1 MAVDLGFVAL
11 DTCVMTNQDD
21 SQRETLAD
29 LTAEE
34 KRTLAELARQFVRTD
49 GELTDAEREE
59 VAFIAERAGA
69 DDFWKLMDSAAESGD
84 SLEAVL
90 VRAQKIKAVGA
101 HELIYGTMYELSIID
116 GTDSGENELLDKLA
130 TIWKLEIQDLSEE

>member
-1 MAVDLGFVAL
+1 VAVDLGFATL
-11 DTCVMTNQDD
+11 DTCPMTNQDD
-21 SQRETLAD
+21 SQRESLSD
-29 LTAEE
+29 LSTEE
-34 KRTLAELARQFVRTD
+34 KRTLADLARQFVRTD
-49 GELTDAEREE
+49 GELTSAEREE
-59 VAFIAERAGA
+59 VAFIADRAGA
-69 DDFWKLMDSAAESGD
+69 DEFWKLMDIAAESGD
-84 SLEAVL
+84 SLETIL